1 MFPMSDKSANQNLIR
16 IEINQE
22 STSIQKSPEK
32 KTISNSCQN
41 NTNIKEEIQNN
52 LPDLKKLNLFLTEFQ
67 NIAKTGNSFYSWEQ
81 LKPYVI
87 YYYEKNVKFFEEN
100 KSKKDVISFS
110 NKKSSGFL
118 GMNLLDKKD
127 SNSKELDI
135 NNIINENDTE
145 KNISLNISKDFNFHE
160 EYNDNMMNMNIN
172 LQNQN
177 SNLIKYE
184 KNVSED
190 ENITQEIIE
199 NINNI
204 KIMPFTIQRIAELLL
219 EPEKYYSTLEKYNR
233 AFNKLVNIDF
243 Y

>member
-1 MFPMSDKSANQNLIR
+1 MSDKSTGQNLFR

-52 LPDLKKLNLFLTEFQ
+52 LPDLKKINLFLTEFQ

-100 KSKKDVISFS
+100 KNKKDVISFS
-110 NKKSSGFL
+110 NKKSTGFL

-160 EYNDNMMNMNIN
+160 EYNDNIMNMNIN

-177 SNLIKYE
+177 SNLIKEE

-204 KIMPFTIQRIAELLL
+204 KIMPFTIQRISELLL
-219 EPEKYYSTLEKYNR
+219 EPEKYYSSLEKYNR

>member
-1 MFPMSDKSANQNLIR
+1 MFPMSDKSTNPNLIR

-32 KTISNSCQN
+32 KTISNSYQN
-41 NTNIKEEIQNN
+41 NSNIKEEIQNN
-52 LPDLKKLNLFLTEFQ
+52 LPDIKKLNIFLTEFQ

-87 YYYEKNVKFFEEN
+87 YYYEKNVKIFEDN
-100 KSKKDVISFS
+100 KNKFNDINFS
-110 NKKSSGFL
+110 SKKSSGFL

-127 SNSKELDI
+127 SNLKELDL
-135 NNIINENDTE
+135 NNIINENFGE
-145 KNISLNISKDFNFHE
+145 KNISLNISKDFDFHE
-160 EYNDNMMNMNIN
+160 EYNENMININ
-172 LQNQN
+172 IQNQN
-177 SNLIKYE
+177 SNLINE
-184 KNVSED
+184 GKNVPEN
-190 ENITQEIIE
+190 ENITNEIIE

-219 EPEKYYSTLEKYNR
+219 EPEKYYSNLIKYNR

>member
-1 MFPMSDKSANQNLIR
+1 MSDKSTGQNLFR

-160 EYNDNMMNMNIN
+160 EYNDNMMNMNMNIN

-177 SNLIKYE
+177 SNLIKEE

-233 AFNKLVNIDF
+233 AFNKLVGVDF

>member
-1 MFPMSDKSANQNLIR
+1 MSDKSRGQNLFR

-100 KSKKDVISFS
+100 KSKKDIISFS
-110 NKKSSGFL
+110 NKKSTGFL

-145 KNISLNISKDFNFHE
+145 KNISLNISKDFNFNE

-177 SNLIKYE
+177 GNLIKEE

-219 EPEKYYSTLEKYNR
+219 EPEKYYSSLEKYNR

>member
-1 MFPMSDKSANQNLIR
+1 MSDKSTEQNLFR

-32 KTISNSCQN
+32 KTISNSFQN

-87 YYYEKNVKFFEEN
+87 YYYEKNVKFYEEN
-100 KSKKDVISFS
+100 KNKKDVTNFS
-110 NKKSSGFL
+110 NKKSSGFM

-127 SNSKELDI
+127 SNSKDLDI

-145 KNISLNISKDFNFHE
+145 KNISLNISKDFNFNE

-177 SNLIKYE
+177 SNLIKEE

-199 NINNI
+199 NINII
-204 KIMPFTIQRIAELLL
+204 KVMPFTIQRIAELLL

>member
-1 MFPMSDKSANQNLIR
+1 MSDKSTGQNLFR

-100 KSKKDVISFS
+100 KNKKDVISFS
-110 NKKSSGFL
+110 NKKSTGFL

-160 EYNDNMMNMNIN
+160 EYNDNIMNMNIN

-177 SNLIKYE
+177 SNLIKEE

-204 KIMPFTIQRIAELLL
+204 KIMPFTIQRISELLL
-219 EPEKYYSTLEKYNR
+219 EPEKYYSSLEKYNR

>member
-1 MFPMSDKSANQNLIR
+1 MSDKSTGQNLFR

-87 YYYEKNVKFFEEN
+87 YYYEKNVKFFEDN
-100 KSKKDVISFS
+100 KNKKDVISFS
-110 NKKSSGFL
+110 NKKSTGFL

>member
-1 MFPMSDKSANQNLIR
+1 MSDKSTGQNLFR

-160 EYNDNMMNMNIN
+160 EYNDNMMNMNMNIN

-177 SNLIKYE
+177 SNLIKEE

>member
-1 MFPMSDKSANQNLIR
+1 MSDKSTGQNLFR

-87 YYYEKNVKFFEEN
+87 YYYEKNVKFFEEK

-110 NKKSSGFL
+110 NKKSTGFL

-177 SNLIKYE
+177 SNLIKEE

-204 KIMPFTIQRIAELLL
+204 KIMPFTIQRISELLL
-219 EPEKYYSTLEKYNR
+219 EPEKYYSSLEKYNR

>member
-1 MFPMSDKSANQNLIR
+1 MSDKSTGQNLFR

-52 LPDLKKLNLFLTEFQ
+52 LPDLKKSNLFLTEFQ

-87 YYYEKNVKFFEEN
+87 YYYEKNVKFFEEK

-160 EYNDNMMNMNIN
+160 EYNDNIMNMNIN

-177 SNLIKYE
+177 SNLIKEE

-199 NINNI
+199 NINII
-204 KIMPFTIQRIAELLL
+204 KVMPFTIQRIAELLL

>member
-32 KTISNSCQN
+32 KTLSNSYQN
-41 NTNIKEEIQNN
+41 NSNIKEEIQNN
-52 LPDLKKLNLFLTEFQ
+52 LPDIKKLNIFLTEFQ
-67 NIAKTGNSFYSWEQ
+67 NIAKNGNSSYSWEQ

-87 YYYEKNVKFFEEN
+87 YYYEKNVKFFEDN
-100 KSKKDVISFS
+100 KNKLDEINFS
-110 NKKSSGFL
+110 SKKSSGFI

-127 SNSKELDI
+127 SNLKELDL
-135 NNIINENDTE
+135 NNIISENYNE

-160 EYNDNMMNMNIN
+160 EYNQNMMNIN
-172 LQNQN
+172 MQNQN
-177 SNLIKYE
+177 SNLIKEE
-184 KNVSED
+184 KNVSEN
-190 ENITQEIIE
+190 ESITNEIIE

-219 EPEKYYSTLEKYNR
+219 EPEKYYSTLMKYNR

>member
-1 MFPMSDKSANQNLIR
+1 MFPMSDKSTNPNLVR

-32 KTISNSCQN
+32 KTTPNSYQN
-41 NTNIKEEIQNN
+41 NSNIKKEIQNN
-52 LPDLKKLNLFLTEFQ
+52 LPDIKKLNIFLTEFQ

-87 YYYEKNVKFFEEN
+87 YYYEKNVKIFEDN
-100 KSKKDVISFS
+100 KNKFNDINFS
-110 NKKSSGFL
+110 SKKSSGFL

-127 SNSKELDI
+127 SNLKELDL
-135 NNIINENDTE
+135 NNIINENFGE

-160 EYNDNMMNMNIN
+160 EYNENMININ
-172 LQNQN
+172 IQNQN
-177 SNLIKYE
+177 SNLINE
-184 KNVSED
+184 GKNVPEN
-190 ENITQEIIE
+190 ENITNEIIE

-219 EPEKYYSTLEKYNR
+219 EPEKYYSNLIKYNR

>member
-1 MFPMSDKSANQNLIR
+1 MSDKSTGQNLFR

-100 KSKKDVISFS
+100 K
-110 NKKSSGFL
+110 N
-118 GMNLLDKKD
+118 NL
-127 SNSKELDI
+127 
-135 NNIINENDTE
+135 TV
-145 KNISLNISKDFNFHE
+145 
-160 EYNDNMMNMNIN
+160 
-172 LQNQN
+172 
-177 SNLIKYE
+177 LI
-184 KNVSED
+184 
-190 ENITQEIIE
+190 
-199 NINNI
+199 
-204 KIMPFTIQRIAELLL
+204 
-219 EPEKYYSTLEKYNR
+219 
-233 AFNKLVNIDF
+233 
-243 Y
+243 